1 MLVLKQYGVSLIR
14 VQEKD
19 IELIRY
25 WRNQSDI
32 VNFMEYKNYI
42 FPDAQKKWFTSI
54 DNKLNY
60 YFIIEFENKKIGLIN
75 VKNYDRLAGF
85 GEGGIFIW
93 DKNYVGSFAAVFS
106 SLCLLNF
113 MLLKVNVCS
122 KSRVR
127 ILSNNDRAIHYNKLL
142 GYKLIS
148 GQERE
153 LNQLYELDVND
164 YLQYNRGSGQKIIRR
179 LRNKNKHINIFIS
192 IFLQNNLSSSIA
204 QINTRYIF

>member
-1 MLVLKQYGVSLIR
+1 MLILKQYGVTLTRI
-14 VQEKD
+14 QEKD

-42 FPDAQKKWFTSI
+42 FPEAQKKWFASI

-75 VKNYDRLAGF
+75 VKNYDRIAGF

-93 DKNYVGSFAAVFS
+93 DKNYIGSFAAVFS

-142 GYKLIS
+142 GYKLLQD
-148 GQERE
+148 QEKE
-153 LNQLYELDVND
+153 INQLYELDVKD
-164 YLQYNRGSGQKIIRR
+164 YLLLGEKLNKAAQALADDTSLIYYGEVSEKNIDEINALLIR
-179 LRNKNKHINIFIS
+179 KTI
-192 IFLQNNLSSSIA
+192 
-204 QINTRYIF
+204 

>member
-164 YLQYNRGSGQKIIRR
+164 YLQMGEK
-179 LRNKNKHINIFIS
+179 LNKAAQA
-192 IFLQNNLSSSIA
+192 LADMDNNLIYYGDDSEKNIEE
-204 QINTRYIF
+204 INALLVGKTI

>member
-1 MLVLKQYGVSLIR
+1 MLILKQYGVTLTRI
-14 VQEKD
+14 QEKD

-42 FPDAQKKWFTSI
+42 FPEAQKKWFASI

-75 VKNYDRLAGF
+75 VKNYDRIAGF

-93 DKNYVGSFAAVFS
+93 DKNYIGSFAAVFS

-142 GYKLIS
+142 GYKLLQD
-148 GQERE
+148 QEKE
-153 LNQLYELDVND
+153 INQLYELDVKD
-164 YLQYNRGSGQKIIRR
+164 YLLMGEKLNKAAQALADDTSLIYYGEVSEKNIDEINALLIR
-179 LRNKNKHINIFIS
+179 KTI
-192 IFLQNNLSSSIA
+192 
-204 QINTRYIF
+204 

>member
-1 MLVLKQYGVSLIR
+1 MLILKQYGVTLTRI
-14 VQEKD
+14 QEKD

-42 FPDAQKKWFTSI
+42 FPESQKKWFASI

-75 VKNYDRLAGF
+75 VKNYDRIAGF

-93 DKNYVGSFAAVFS
+93 DKNYIGSFAAVFS

-142 GYKLIS
+142 GYKLLQD
-148 GQERE
+148 QEKE
-153 LNQLYELDVND
+153 INQLYELDVKD
-164 YLQYNRGSGQKIIRR
+164 YVLMGEKLNKAAQALADDTSLIYYGEVSEKNIDEINALLIR
-179 LRNKNKHINIFIS
+179 KTI
-192 IFLQNNLSSSIA
+192 
-204 QINTRYIF
+204 

>member
-1 MLVLKQYGVSLIR
+1 MLILKQYGVTLTRI
-14 VQEKD
+14 QEKD

-42 FPDAQKKWFTSI
+42 FPEAQKKWFASI

-60 YFIIEFENKKIGLIN
+60 YFIIEFVNKKIGLIN
-75 VKNYDRLAGF
+75 VKNYDRIAGF

-93 DKNYVGSFAAVFS
+93 DKNYIGSFAAVFS

-142 GYKLIS
+142 GYKLLQD
-148 GQERE
+148 QEKE
-153 LNQLYELDVND
+153 INQLYELDVKD
-164 YLQYNRGSGQKIIRR
+164 YLLMGEKLNKAAQALADDTSLIYYGEVSGKNIEEINALLIR
-179 LRNKNKHINIFIS
+179 KTI
-192 IFLQNNLSSSIA
+192 
-204 QINTRYIF
+204 

>member
-1 MLVLKQYGVSLIR
+1 MLILKQYGVTLTRI
-14 VQEKD
+14 QEKD

-42 FPDAQKKWFTSI
+42 FPEAQKKWFASI

-75 VKNYDRLAGF
+75 VKNYDRIAGF

-93 DKNYVGSFAAVFS
+93 DKNYIGSFAAVFS

-142 GYKLIS
+142 GYKLLQD
-148 GQERE
+148 QEKE
-153 LNQLYELDVND
+153 INQLYELDVKD
-164 YLQYNRGSGQKIIRR
+164 YLLMGEKLNKAAQALADDTSLIYYGEVSGKNIDEINGLLIR
-179 LRNKNKHINIFIS
+179 KTI
-192 IFLQNNLSSSIA
+192 
-204 QINTRYIF
+204 

>member
-42 FPDAQKKWFTSI
+42 FPDAQKKWFASI

-164 YLQYNRGSGQKIIRR
+164 YLQMGEK
-179 LRNKNKHINIFIS
+179 LNKAAQA
-192 IFLQNNLSSSIA
+192 LADMDNNLIYYGDASEKNIEE
-204 QINTRYIF
+204 INALLIGKTV

>member
-42 FPDAQKKWFTSI
+42 FPDAQKKWFASI
-54 DNKLNY
+54 NNKLNY

-148 GQERE
+148 GQECE
-153 LNQLYELDVND
+153 LNQLYELDVKD
-164 YLQYNRGSGQKIIRR
+164 YLQMGEK
-179 LRNKNKHINIFIS
+179 LNKAAQA
-192 IFLQNNLSSSIA
+192 LADMDNNLIYVGEASEKNIEE
-204 QINTRYIF
+204 INALLVGKTI

>member
-1 MLVLKQYGVSLIR
+1 MLILKQYGVTLTRI
-14 VQEKD
+14 QEKD

-42 FPDAQKKWFTSI
+42 FPEAQKKWFASI

-75 VKNYDRLAGF
+75 VKNYDRIAGF

-93 DKNYVGSFAAVFS
+93 DKNYIGSFVAVFS

-142 GYKLIS
+142 GYKLLQD
-148 GQERE
+148 QEKE
-153 LNQLYELDVND
+153 INQLYELDVKD
-164 YLQYNRGSGQKIIRR
+164 YLLMGEKLNKAAQALADDTSLIYYGEVSEKNIDEINALLIR
-179 LRNKNKHINIFIS
+179 KTI
-192 IFLQNNLSSSIA
+192 
-204 QINTRYIF
+204 

>member
-1 MLVLKQYGVSLIR
+1 MLILKQYGVTLTRI
-14 VQEKD
+14 QEKD

-42 FPDAQKKWFTSI
+42 FPEAQKKWFASI

-75 VKNYDRLAGF
+75 VKNYDRIAGF

-93 DKNYVGSFAAVFS
+93 DKNYIGSFAAVFS

-142 GYKLIS
+142 GYKLLQD
-148 GQERE
+148 QEKE
-153 LNQLYELDVND
+153 INQLYELDVKD
-164 YLQYNRGSGQKIIRR
+164 YLLMGEKLNKAAQALADDTSLIYYGEVSEKNIDEINGLLIR
-179 LRNKNKHINIFIS
+179 KTI
-192 IFLQNNLSSSIA
+192 
-204 QINTRYIF
+204 

>member
-1 MLVLKQYGVSLIR
+1 MLILKQYGVTLTRI
-14 VQEKD
+14 QEKD

-42 FPDAQKKWFTSI
+42 FPEAQKKWFASI

-75 VKNYDRLAGF
+75 VKNYDRIAGF

-93 DKNYVGSFAAVFS
+93 DKNYIGSFAAVFS

-113 MLLKVNVCS
+113 MLLKVSVS
-122 KSRVR
+122 IKSRVR
-127 ILSNNDRAIHYNKLL
+127 ILSTNDSAIHYNKLL
-142 GYKLIS
+142 GYKLLQD
-148 GQERE
+148 QEKE
-153 LNQLYELDVND
+153 LNQLYELDVKD
-164 YLQYNRGSGQKIIRR
+164 YLLIGEK
-179 LRNKNKHINIFIS
+179 LNKAAQALADDSSLIYYGDVSEKNIDEI
-192 IFLQNNLSSSIA
+192 NNLLIYKA
-204 QINTRYIF
+204 I

>member
-1 MLVLKQYGVSLIR
+1 MLILKQYGVTLTRI
-14 VQEKD
+14 QEKD

-42 FPDAQKKWFTSI
+42 FPEAQKKWFASI

-75 VKNYDRLAGF
+75 VKNYDRIGGF

-93 DKNYVGSFAAVFS
+93 DKNYIGSFASVFS

-113 MLLKVNVCS
+113 MLLEVSVS
-122 KSRVR
+122 TKSRVR
-127 ILSNNDRAIHYNKLL
+127 ILSTNDSAIHYNKLL
-142 GYKLIS
+142 GYKLLQD
-148 GQERE
+148 QEKE
-153 LNQLYELDVND
+153 LNQLYELDVKD
-164 YLQYNRGSGQKIIRR
+164 YLLMGEKLNKAAQALADDTSFIYYGEVSEKNIDEINALLIR
-179 LRNKNKHINIFIS
+179 KTI
-192 IFLQNNLSSSIA
+192 
-204 QINTRYIF
+204 

>member
-1 MLVLKQYGVSLIR
+1 MLILKQYGVTLTRI
-14 VQEKD
+14 QEKD

-42 FPDAQKKWFTSI
+42 FPEAQKKWFASI

-75 VKNYDRLAGF
+75 VKNYDRIAGF

-93 DKNYVGSFAAVFS
+93 DKNYIGSFAAVFS

-142 GYKLIS
+142 GYKLLQD
-148 GQERE
+148 QEKE
-153 LNQLYELDVND
+153 INQLYELDVKD
-164 YLQYNRGSGQKIIRR
+164 YLLMGEKLNKAAQALADDTSLIYYGEVSGKNIEEINALLIR
-179 LRNKNKHINIFIS
+179 KTI
-192 IFLQNNLSSSIA
+192 
-204 QINTRYIF
+204 

>member
-1 MLVLKQYGVSLIR
+1 MLILKQYGVTLTRI
-14 VQEKD
+14 QEKD

-42 FPDAQKKWFTSI
+42 FPEAQKKWFASI

-75 VKNYDRLAGF
+75 VKNYDRIAGF

-93 DKNYVGSFAAVFS
+93 DKNYIGSFAAVFS

-142 GYKLIS
+142 GYKLLQD
-148 GQERE
+148 QEKE
-153 LNQLYELDVND
+153 INQLYELDVKD
-164 YLQYNRGSGQKIIRR
+164 YLLMGEKLNKAAQALADDTSFIYYGEVSEKNIDEINALLIR
-179 LRNKNKHINIFIS
+179 KTI
-192 IFLQNNLSSSIA
+192 
-204 QINTRYIF
+204 